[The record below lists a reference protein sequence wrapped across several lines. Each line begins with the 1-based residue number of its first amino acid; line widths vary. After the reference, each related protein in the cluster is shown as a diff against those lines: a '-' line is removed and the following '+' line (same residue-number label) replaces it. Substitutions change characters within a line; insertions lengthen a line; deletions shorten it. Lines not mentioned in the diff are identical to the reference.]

1 MIKKV
6 VIPAAGLGT
15 RFLPATKAQPKE
27 MLPIVD
33 KPTIQ
38 YIVEEA
44 IGSGVES
51 ILIITG
57 RNKRAIEDHFDRS
70 LELEIELEKSGK
82 QEMLKLVREIGGMV
96 NLHFIRQKTPRGLGD
111 AILCA
116 KDFVGNEPFGVLLG
130 DDIVVSKKPAL
141 KQLFEIYEKYD
152 RTVVGIQEVP
162 HSDVS
167 KYGIIAPSK
176 IIDGTIKVASM
187 VEKPSVDL
195 APSNLAIMGRYVLSP
210 AIFDA
215 LEKQQEGKDGEIQL
229 TDAIEQLAKSEG
241 VYAFNFEGK
250 RYDVG
255 NKMGYLMAT
264 CEFAL
269 ANPELHDQFSQY
281 IKELSMKL

>member
-111 AILCA
+111 AIL
-116 KDFVGNEPFGVLLG
+116 
-130 DDIVVSKKPAL
+130 
-141 KQLFEIYEKYD
+141 
-152 RTVVGIQEVP
+152 
-162 HSDVS
+162 
-167 KYGIIAPSK
+167 
-176 IIDGTIKVASM
+176 
-187 VEKPSVDL
+187 
-195 APSNLAIMGRYVLSP
+195 
-210 AIFDA
+210 
-215 LEKQQEGKDGEIQL
+215 
-229 TDAIEQLAKSEG
+229 
-241 VYAFNFEGK
+241 
-250 RYDVG
+250 
-255 NKMGYLMAT
+255 
-264 CEFAL
+264 
-269 ANPELHDQFSQY
+269 
-281 IKELSMKL
+281 

>member
-167 KYGIIAPSK
+167 KYGIIVK
-176 IIDGTIKVASM
+176 ITFSFRKWIFSFLFYLSSY
-187 VEKPSVDL
+187 PHRH
-195 APSNLAIMGRYVLSP
+195 PGR
-210 AIFDA
+210 A
-215 LEKQQEGKDGEIQL
+215 L
-229 TDAIEQLAKSEG
+229 
-241 VYAFNFEGK
+241 
-250 RYDVG
+250 
-255 NKMGYLMAT
+255 
-264 CEFAL
+264 
-269 ANPELHDQFSQY
+269 
-281 IKELSMKL
+281 